1 MRRGKKVLPI
11 VFTVILVDM
20 LGVGILIP
28 IIPLLFADPA
38 YPYHLALSA
47 SDGYLLLGALTALY
61 PFAQFLATPVI
72 GQLSD
77 TFGRKPLLAFTLF
90 GTAVS
95 YALFAVGIIF
105 RNIPLLFVARAL
117 DGITGGNVAVAQA
130 SIADT
135 TEHEHRARSFGIIG
149 AANGVGF
156 ILGPLFGG
164 FLSDPKI
171 HHVFGAP
178 TPFWF
183 AAGLSF
189 LNMLAVLFFFPET
202 RTHKTKH
209 RIRFAQ
215 SFRNIK
221 DALVGKDRRSLY
233 VTSFVFQAG
242 FAFIITFFGV
252 YLIARFGFGQRQ
264 IGYLFGFV
272 GLLLAFAQ
280 LTLTGPLS
288 KRFRPYGIIS
298 ASLLVMG
305 VSLIGVYAVHDPI
318 LLYVMTIPTAI
329 AAALVLTNLTAL
341 ISTSSAKSNQGTAL
355 GMNSSV
361 QALAQSIPPV
371 FAGGIAA
378 IFAPTTPILFA
389 GGIIIAAGVFFTLT
403 HVESYPIIGSS
414 S

>member
-1 MRRGKKVLPI
+1 MRKRSKILPI

-28 IIPLLFADPA
+28 IIPLLFSDPA
-38 YPYHLALSA
+38 YPYHLALDPST
-47 SDGYLLLGALTALY
+47 GYLLLGALTALY
-61 PFAQFLATPVI
+61 PFAQFLATPII

-77 TFGRKPLLAFTLF
+77 TFGRRPLLAFTLF

-105 RNIPLLFVARAL
+105 RNIPLLFLARAL
-117 DGITGGNVAVAQA
+117 DGITGGNVAIAQA
-130 SIADT
+130 AIADSSSHT
-135 TEHEHRARSFGIIG
+135 HRAKHFGIIG
-149 AANGVGF
+149 AANGIGF

-164 FLSDPKI
+164 FLSDPKVLHI
-171 HHVFGAP
+171 FGAP

-189 LNMLAVLFFFPET
+189 LNMVAVLVFLPET
-202 RTHKTKH
+202 HEHKTKR
-209 RIRFAQ
+209 RIKFAQ
-215 SFRNIK
+215 SFHNIK
-221 DALVGKDRRSLY
+221 DAIVGKDRRSLY
-233 VTSFVFQAG
+233 ITTFVFQAG

-252 YLIARFGFGQRQ
+252 YLISRFGFGQRQ

-280 LTLTGPLS
+280 LTLTGPLA
-288 KRFRPYGIIS
+288 KRFKPYGIIS
-298 ASLLVMG
+298 GALFVMG
-305 VSLIGVYAVHDPI
+305 VSLIGIYAVHDTL

-341 ISTSSAKSNQGTAL
+341 ISTTSGKEHQGTAL

-361 QALAQSIPPV
+361 QALAQAIPPV
-371 FAGGIAA
+371 FAGAIAA

-403 HVESYPIIGSS
+403 HVDSYPIIGSS
-414 S
+414 